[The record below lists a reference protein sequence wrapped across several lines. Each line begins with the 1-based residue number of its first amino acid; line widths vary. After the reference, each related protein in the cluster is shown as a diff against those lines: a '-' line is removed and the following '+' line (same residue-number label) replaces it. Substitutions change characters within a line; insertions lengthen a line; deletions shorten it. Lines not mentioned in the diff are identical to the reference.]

1 MCKKVKKH
9 FFSEE
14 IPEELYNPD
23 VNKKPESKIDEQVSE
38 YYLAGINLF
47 LQIGIE
53 SNRPIMISWLFS
65 NGF

>member
-14 IPEELYNPD
+14 IPD
-23 VNKKPESKIDEQVSE
+23 VDKKPESNIDEQASE

-47 LQIGIE
+47 
-53 SNRPIMISWLFS
+53 
-65 NGF
+65 

>member
-1 MCKKVKKH
+1 MCKKVKKQ

-23 VNKKPESKIDEQVSE
+23 VDKKPESNIDEQASE

-47 LQIGIE
+47 
-53 SNRPIMISWLFS
+53 
-65 NGF
+65 